1 MSTAKKKKHSRRTTA
16 VIAVVV
22 ALAIIFSGTL
32 AWQSI
37 SQKAK
42 NEVKTTINP
51 GGRLHDDF
59 SGPGGT
65 KDIYVENFGTQ
76 DIYARIR
83 LDEYMELG
91 KGAGTNDLD
100 KEATSLVYGAKF
112 DDDTT
117 WTTHIPGGTSATI
130 GDGMESG
137 WVNNK
142 ETFHKYWTWTM
153 GGETTY
159 MPTFNLDNTSLT
171 ADINGTMAGGESGTA
186 YGDFVDYTLE
196 ENASKTAEASY
207 HNEDDGGTNKVT
219 ETHTVQKTLKAQ
231 VITMAEYNSLSDKL
245 AFEGW
250 VYDSDGWA
258 YWSQPIAPG
267 TATGLLLDKIDYAT
281 KTSATGREV
290 SVMPQQDS
298 YYAINAVAQFI
309 TYEDIGTETDADG
322 FYSNGGT
329 PPSPDALALL
339 SSIGVDIGSVTLSKV
354 TTTTSEDSSTETSA
368 DITDK
373 VQTMTEGAA
382 GTSFTAKAAFSSP
395 VDDAT
400 WKWTS
405 SDSSIVT
412 VTADSSD
419 SSHATVKVANN
430 NDKAGA
436 ITITA
441 SYTTPSGAVLAS
453 ASFVAN
459 VTKDLKVGETVRLD
473 GINYTVMAVTDSIQG
488 QSATESTKSNH
499 KAALLLCDSV
509 VLGSSYG
516 TTNSWEKSAV
526 RSFLNGE
533 KGFPISHPEA
543 VANALTVTISTYDP
557 TDTEDYKSE
566 TTDTFF
572 VLSESDV
579 TGKATSGS
587 VGNANPES
595 WEYTAGSQLPT
606 LKALGNRIYIYHT
619 WLRTPDR
626 SGSNYSLYVQNATTG
641 TVKRVTS
648 TTNNVSGSIFIR
660 PAFWYNLGAVSSN

>member
-1 MSTAKKKKHSRRTTA
+1 M
-16 VIAVVV
+16 
-22 ALAIIFSGTL
+22 FSGTL

-159 MPTFNLDNTSLT
+159 MPTFNLDNGSLT
-171 ADINGTMAGGESGTA
+171 ADINGTMAGGDSGTA

-322 FYSNGGT
+322 FYSNGST

-354 TTTTSEDSSTETSA
+354 TTTTTSEGSSTETSA

-419 SSHATVKVANN
+419 SSRATVKVADNN
-430 NDKAGA
+430 NKLGT

-441 SYTTPSGAVLAS
+441 NYTTPSDAVLAS

-459 VTKDLKVGETVRLD
+459 VPKDLKVGETVKLD
-473 GINYTVMAVTDSIQG
+473 GISYTVVAVQDSVTG
-488 QSATESTKSNH
+488 QSAYESSKTNH
-499 KAALLLCDSV
+499 KAALLVCDQV
-509 VLGSSYG
+509 IIASSYG
-516 TTNSWEKSAV
+516 TTNSWETSAV
-526 RSFLNGE
+526 RDFLKRDN
-533 KGFPISHPEA
+533 GFPISHPEA

-557 TDTEDYKSE
+557 TETTTDEGNTTQCKSE
-566 TTDTFF
+566 TEDTFF
-572 VLSESDV
+572 VLSEADV

-587 VGNANPES
+587 VGNATPND
-595 WEYTAGSQLPT
+595 WEYTTSAKTVLT
-606 LKALGNRIYIYHT
+606 LKALGNRSYIYHT

-626 SGSNYSLYVQNATTG
+626 ANTTNSLYIQNTTAN
-641 TVKRVTS
+641 TVKSVVS
-648 TTNNVSGSIFIR
+648 TKNNVSGGIFIR
-660 PAFWYNLGAVSSN
+660 PAFWYNLGSTTTTT

>member
-1 MSTAKKKKHSRRTTA
+1 M
-16 VIAVVV
+16 
-22 ALAIIFSGTL
+22 
-32 AWQSI
+32 
-37 SQKAK
+37 
-42 NEVKTTINP
+42 
-51 GGRLHDDF
+51 
-59 SGPGGT
+59 
-65 KDIYVENFGTQ
+65 ENFGTQ

-91 KGAGTNDLD
+91 KGAGTDDPD
-100 KEATSLVYGAKF
+100 KEAESLVYGAEF
-112 DDDTT
+112 DDVTT
-117 WTTHIPGGTSATI
+117 WTTHIPGPTTATI

-142 ETFHKYWTWTM
+142 ETFHKYWSWTM

-159 MPTFNLDNTSLT
+159 MPTFNLDNESLT
-171 ADINGTMAGGESGTA
+171 ADINGTMAGGKSGTA

-196 ENASKTAEASY
+196 ENASKTAQASY
-207 HNEDDGGTNKVT
+207 TNEDGGVT
-219 ETHTVQKTLKAQ
+219 TVEETHTVQKTLNAQ

-267 TATGLLLDKIDYAT
+267 TATGLLLDKLDYAT

-339 SSIGVDIGSVTLSKV
+339 SRIGVDIGSVTLSKV
-354 TTTTSEDSSTETSA
+354 TTSEDSSETLT

-373 VQTMTEGAA
+373 VQTMTDGNA
-382 GTSFTAKAAFSSP
+382 GTSFTAKAEFSSP
-395 VDDAT
+395 MDDAT

-419 SSHATVKVANN
+419 SSRATVKVADN
-430 NDKAGA
+430 NDKLGT

-441 SYTTPSGAVLAS
+441 NYTTPSGAVLAS

-459 VTKDLKVGETVRLD
+459 VPKDLKVGETVRLD
-473 GINYTVMAVTDSIQG
+473 GVNYTVVAVQDSVMG
-488 QSATESTKSNH
+488 QSANETTKSAH
-499 KAALLLCDSV
+499 KAALLVCDSV
-509 VLGSSYG
+509 VIGSSYG
-516 TTNSWEKSAV
+516 TTNSWETSAV
-526 RSFLNGE
+526 RSFLNRDN
-533 KGFPISHPEA
+533 GFPISHPEA

-557 TDTEDYKSE
+557 SKTTADGENTTQCKSE
-566 TTDTFF
+566 TEDTFF
-572 VLSESDV
+572 VLSEADV

-587 VGNANPES
+587 VGNATPND
-595 WEYTAGSQLPT
+595 WEYTTSAKTVLT
-606 LKALGNRIYIYHT
+606 LKALGNRTYIYHT
-619 WLRTPDR
+619 WLRTPNR
-626 SGSNYSLYVQNATTG
+626 ANTTNSLYIQNSTAG
-641 TVKRVTS
+641 TVKSVAS
-648 TTNNVSGSIFIR
+648 KTTNVSGGIFIR
-660 PAFWYNLGAVSSN
+660 PAFWYDLGTVSN

>member
-76 DIYARIR
+76 DIYARVR

-91 KGAGTNDLD
+91 KGAGTNDPD
-100 KEATSLVYGAKF
+100 KEAQSLVYGAEY
-112 DDDTT
+112 DDETT
-117 WTTHIPGGTSATI
+117 WTTHIPGGSSSTI
-130 GDGMESG
+130 GDGMEG
-137 WVNNK
+137 DWANWVNKN
-142 ETFHKYWTWTM
+142 ETFHKYWSWTM

-159 MPTFNLDNTSLT
+159 MPTFNLDNESLT
-171 ADINGTMAGGESGTA
+171 ADINGTMAGGDSGEA

-196 ENASKTAEASY
+196 ENASKTATASY
-207 HNEDDGGTNKVT
+207 SNEDGGVT
-219 ETHTVQKTLKAQ
+219 TVEETHTVQKTLNAQ
-231 VITMAEYNSLSDKL
+231 VITMAEYNSLSDPL

-267 TATGLLLDKIDYAT
+267 TATGLLLDKLDYST
-281 KTSATGREV
+281 KTSATGKDV
-290 SVMPQQDS
+290 SVLPQQDS
-298 YYAINAVAQFI
+298 YYAINAVAQFV
-309 TYEDIGTETDADG
+309 TYENIGSAEEGNG
-322 FYSNGGT
+322 FYSEGGA
-329 PPSPDALALL
+329 PPSSDALALL
-339 SSIGVDIGSVTLSKV
+339 SRIGVDIGAVTLSKV
-354 TTTTSEDSSTETSA
+354 TTSDGTETLT
-368 DITDK
+368 DITNK
-373 VQTMTEGAA
+373 VRTMTDEDA

-395 VDDAT
+395 MDDAT

-419 SSHATVKVANN
+419 SSRATVKVADN
-430 NDKAGA
+430 NDKLGT

-441 SYTTPSGAVLAS
+441 NYTTPSGAVLAS

-488 QSATESTKSNH
+488 QSATESSKSNH

-533 KGFPISHPEA
+533 KGFPINHPEA

-587 VGNANPES
+587 VGNATPES

-606 LKALGNRIYIYHT
+606 LKALGNRSYIYHT

-648 TTNNVSGSIFIR
+648 TTQNVSGGLFIR
-660 PAFWYNLGAVSSN
+660 PAFWYNLGAAN

>member
-76 DIYARIR
+76 DIYARVR

-91 KGAGTNDLD
+91 KGAGTNDPD
-100 KEATSLVYGAKF
+100 KEAQSLVYGAEY
-112 DDDTT
+112 DDETT
-117 WTTHIPGGTSATI
+117 WTTHIPGGSSSTI
-130 GDGMESG
+130 GDGMEG
-137 WVNNK
+137 NWANWVNKN
-142 ETFHKYWTWTM
+142 ETFHKYWSWTM

-159 MPTFNLDNTSLT
+159 MPTFNLDNESLT
-171 ADINGTMAGGESGTA
+171 ADINGTMAGGDSGEA

-196 ENASKTAEASY
+196 ENASKTATASY
-207 HNEDDGGTNKVT
+207 SNEDGGVT
-219 ETHTVQKTLKAQ
+219 TVEETHTVQKTLNAQ
-231 VITMAEYNSLSDKL
+231 VITMAEYNSLSDPL

-267 TATGLLLDKIDYAT
+267 TATGLLLDKLDYAT
-281 KTSATGREV
+281 KTSATGKDV
-290 SVMPQQDS
+290 SVLPQQDS
-298 YYAINAVAQFI
+298 YYAINAVAQFV
-309 TYEDIGTETDADG
+309 TYENIGSAEDGNG
-322 FYSNGGT
+322 FYSEGGA
-329 PPSPDALALL
+329 PPSSDALALL
-339 SSIGVDIGSVTLSKV
+339 SRIGVDIGAVTLSKV
-354 TTTTSEDSSTETSA
+354 TTSDETETLT
-368 DITDK
+368 DITNK
-373 VQTMTEGAA
+373 VQTMTDEAA

-395 VDDAT
+395 MDDAT

-419 SSHATVKVANN
+419 SSRATVKVADN
-430 NDKAGA
+430 NDKLGT

-441 SYTTPSGAVLAS
+441 NYTTPSGAVLAS

-606 LKALGNRIYIYHT
+606 LKALGNRSYIYHT

-648 TTNNVSGSIFIR
+648 TTNNVSGGIFIR

>member
-1 MSTAKKKKHSRRTTA
+1 M
-16 VIAVVV
+16 
-22 ALAIIFSGTL
+22 
-32 AWQSI
+32 
-37 SQKAK
+37 
-42 NEVKTTINP
+42 
-51 GGRLHDDF
+51 
-59 SGPGGT
+59 
-65 KDIYVENFGTQ
+65 ENFGTQ

-91 KGAGTNDLD
+91 KGAGTDDPD
-100 KEATSLVYGAKF
+100 KEAESLVYGAEF
-112 DDDTT
+112 DDVTT
-117 WTTHIPGGTSATI
+117 WTTHIPGPTTATI

-137 WVNNK
+137 WANNK
-142 ETFHKYWTWTM
+142 ETFHKYWSWTM

-159 MPTFNLDNTSLT
+159 MPTFNLDNESLT
-171 ADINGTMAGGESGTA
+171 ADINGTMAGGNSGTA

-196 ENASKTAEASY
+196 ENASKTAQASY
-207 HNEDDGGTNKVT
+207 TNEDGGVT
-219 ETHTVQKTLKAQ
+219 TVEETHTVQKTLNAQ

-267 TATGLLLDKIDYAT
+267 TATGLLLDKLDYAT

-339 SSIGVDIGSVTLSKV
+339 SRIGVDIGSVTLSKV
-354 TTTTSEDSSTETSA
+354 TTSEDSSETLT

-373 VQTMTEGAA
+373 VQTMTDGNA
-382 GTSFTAKAAFSSP
+382 GTSFTAKAEFSSP
-395 VDDAT
+395 MEDAT

-419 SSHATVKVANN
+419 SSRATVKVADN
-430 NDKAGA
+430 NDKLGT

-441 SYTTPSGAVLAS
+441 NYTTPSGAVLAS

-459 VTKDLKVGETVRLD
+459 VPKDLKVGETVRLD
-473 GINYTVMAVTDSIQG
+473 GVNYTVVAVQDSVMG
-488 QSATESTKSNH
+488 QSANETTKSAH
-499 KAALLLCDSV
+499 KAALLVCDSV
-509 VLGSSYG
+509 VIGSSYG
-516 TTNSWEKSAV
+516 TTNSWETSAV
-526 RSFLNGE
+526 RSFLNRDN
-533 KGFPISHPEA
+533 GFPISHPEA

-557 TDTEDYKSE
+557 SKTTADGENTTQCKSE
-566 TTDTFF
+566 TEDTFF
-572 VLSESDV
+572 VLSEADV

-587 VGNANPES
+587 VGNATPND
-595 WEYTAGSQLPT
+595 WEYTTSAKTVLT
-606 LKALGNRIYIYHT
+606 LKALGNRTYIYHT
-619 WLRTPDR
+619 WLRTPNR
-626 SGSNYSLYVQNATTG
+626 ANTTNSLYIQNSTAG
-641 TVKRVTS
+641 TVKSVAS
-648 TTNNVSGSIFIR
+648 KTTNVSGGIFIR
-660 PAFWYNLGAVSSN
+660 PAFWYDLGTVSN

>member
-1 MSTAKKKKHSRRTTA
+1 MATHITNKKKRKSA

-22 ALAIIFSGTL
+22 ALAIVLSGTL

-37 SQKAK
+37 SQTAK

-91 KGAGTNDLD
+91 KGAGTNDPD
-100 KEATSLVYGAKF
+100 KEAESLVYGAEF
-112 DDDTT
+112 DDVTT

-130 GDGMESG
+130 GDGMESS

-142 ETFHKYWTWTM
+142 ETFHKYWSWTM

-159 MPTFNLDNTSLT
+159 MPTFNLNNDSLT
-171 ADINGTMAGGESGTA
+171 ADINGTMAGGDSGKE

-196 ENASKTAEASY
+196 ENASKTAQASY
-207 HNEDDGGTNKVT
+207 FSEDGNGVT
-219 ETHTVQKTLKAQ
+219 AVEETHTVQKTLKAK
-231 VITMAEYNSLSDKL
+231 VITMAEYNDLSDKL

-290 SVMPQQDS
+290 SVIPQQDS

-322 FYSNGGT
+322 FYSEGGT

-354 TTTTSEDSSTETSA
+354 ETSDDDETLT

-373 VQTMTEGAA
+373 VQTMTADDA

-395 VDDAT
+395 MDDAT

-412 VTADSSD
+412 VTANSSD
-419 SSHATVKVANN
+419 SSRATVKVENN
-430 NDKAGA
+430 NDKVGT

-441 SYTTPSGAVLAS
+441 NYTAPSGAVLAS

-459 VTKDLKVGETVRLD
+459 VPKDLKVGETVKLD
-473 GINYTVMAVTDSIQG
+473 GINYTVVAVQNSVTG
-488 QSATESTKSNH
+488 QSAYETGSTTH
-499 KAALLLCDSV
+499 RAALLVCDNV
-509 VLGSSYG
+509 IIGSSYG

-526 RSFLNGE
+526 RDFLNRE
-533 KGFPISHPEA
+533 NGFPKTHPEA
-543 VANALTVTISTYDP
+543 VANALKVKISTYDP
-557 TDTEDYKSE
+557 SLTANENKSE
-566 TTDTFF
+566 TEDTFF
-572 VLSESDV
+572 VLSEADI
-579 TGKATSGS
+579 TGKATNGT
-587 VGNANPES
+587 VGNTNPND
-595 WEYTAGSQLPT
+595 WEYTTSAKTTLT
-606 LKALGNRIYIYHT
+606 LKALGNRTYIYHT
-619 WLRTPDR
+619 WLRTPNRDDTK
-626 SGSNYSLYVQNATTG
+626 NSLYIQNSTAG
-641 TVKRVTS
+641 TVKSVAS
-648 TTNNVSGSIFIR
+648 TKNNVSGGIFIR
-660 PAFWYNLGAVSSN
+660 PAFWYNLGTAS

>member
-1 MSTAKKKKHSRRTTA
+1 M
-16 VIAVVV
+16 
-22 ALAIIFSGTL
+22 FSGTL

-91 KGAGTNDLD
+91 KGAGTNDTD
-100 KEATSLVYGAKF
+100 KEAQSLVYGAKF

-159 MPTFNLDNTSLT
+159 MPTFNLSNESLT
-171 ADINGTMAGGESGTA
+171 ADINGTMAGGDSGTA

-207 HNEDDGGTNKVT
+207 YNEDNNSTSKVT

-309 TYEDIGTETDADG
+309 TYEDIGTETNANG

-354 TTTTSEDSSTETSA
+354 TTTTTSGDSSTTTETLT

-373 VQTMTEGAA
+373 VQTMTTDDA
-382 GTSFTAKAAFSSP
+382 GTSFTAAAAFSSP
-395 VDDAT
+395 VEDAT

-412 VTADSSD
+412 VTPDSSD
-419 SSHATVKVANN
+419 SSRATVKVADN
-430 NDKAGA
+430 NDKLGT

-459 VTKDLKVGETVRLD
+459 VPKDLKVGETVKLD
-473 GINYTVMAVTDSIQG
+473 GVNYTVVAVQSSIQG
-488 QSATESTKSNH
+488 QSAYENESITH
-499 KAALLLCDSV
+499 RAALLVCDNVIIS
-509 VLGSSYG
+509 SSYG
-516 TTNSWEKSAV
+516 TTNSWEKSTV
-526 RSFLNGE
+526 RSWLNGDS
-533 KGFPISHPEA
+533 GFPKTHPEA
-543 VANALTVTISTYDP
+543 VANALKVTIATYDP
-557 TDTEDYKSE
+557 SKTDATTQYKSE
-566 TTDTFF
+566 TQDTFF
-572 VLSESDV
+572 VLSEADV
-579 TGKATSGS
+579 TGKATSGT
-587 VGNANPES
+587 VGNATPND
-595 WEYTAGSQLPT
+595 WEYTTSNKTTLS
-606 LKALGNRIYIYHT
+606 LKALGNRVYIYHT
-619 WLRTPDR
+619 WLRTPNR
-626 SGSNYSLYVQNATTG
+626 ANTTNSLYIQNSTAN
-641 TVKRVTS
+641 TVKSVAS
-648 TTNNVSGSIFIR
+648 TRNNVSGGIYIR
-660 PAFWYNLGAVSSN
+660 PAFWYNLGTASN

>member
-76 DIYARIR
+76 DIYARVR

-91 KGAGTNDLD
+91 KGAGTNDPD
-100 KEATSLVYGAKF
+100 KEAQSLVYGAEY
-112 DDDTT
+112 DDETT
-117 WTTHIPGGTSATI
+117 WTTHIPGGSSSTI
-130 GDGMESG
+130 GDGMEG
-137 WVNNK
+137 NWANWVNKN
-142 ETFHKYWTWTM
+142 ETFHKYWSWTM

-159 MPTFNLDNTSLT
+159 MPTFNLDNESLT
-171 ADINGTMAGGESGTA
+171 ADINGTMAGGDSGEA

-196 ENASKTAEASY
+196 ENASKTATASY
-207 HNEDDGGTNKVT
+207 SNEDGGVT
-219 ETHTVQKTLKAQ
+219 TVEETHTVQKTLNAQ
-231 VITMAEYNSLSDKL
+231 VITMAEYNSLSDPL

-267 TATGLLLDKIDYAT
+267 TATGLLLDKLDYAT
-281 KTSATGREV
+281 KTSATGKDV
-290 SVMPQQDS
+290 SVLPQQDS
-298 YYAINAVAQFI
+298 YYAINAVAQFV
-309 TYEDIGTETDADG
+309 TYENIGSAEDGNG
-322 FYSNGGT
+322 FYSEGGA
-329 PPSPDALALL
+329 PPSSDALALL
-339 SSIGVDIGSVTLSKV
+339 SRIGVDIGAVTLSKV
-354 TTTTSEDSSTETSA
+354 TTSDETETLT
-368 DITDK
+368 DITNK
-373 VQTMTEGAA
+373 VQTMTDEAA

-395 VDDAT
+395 MDDAT

-648 TTNNVSGSIFIR
+648 TTNNVSGGIFIR

>member
-76 DIYARIR
+76 DIYARVR

-91 KGAGTNDLD
+91 KGAGTNDPD
-100 KEATSLVYGAKF
+100 KEAQSLVYGAEY
-112 DDDTT
+112 DDETT
-117 WTTHIPGGTSATI
+117 WTTHIPGGSSSTI
-130 GDGMESG
+130 GDGMEG
-137 WVNNK
+137 NWANWVNKN
-142 ETFHKYWTWTM
+142 ETFHKYWSWTM

-159 MPTFNLDNTSLT
+159 MPTFNLDNESLT
-171 ADINGTMAGGESGTA
+171 ADINGTMAGGDSGEA

-196 ENASKTAEASY
+196 ENASKTATASY
-207 HNEDDGGTNKVT
+207 SNEDGGVT
-219 ETHTVQKTLKAQ
+219 TVEETHTVQKTLNAQ
-231 VITMAEYNSLSDKL
+231 VITMAEYNSLSDPL

-267 TATGLLLDKIDYAT
+267 TATGLLLDKLDYAT
-281 KTSATGREV
+281 KTSATGKDV
-290 SVMPQQDS
+290 SVLPQQDS
-298 YYAINAVAQFI
+298 YYAINAVAQFV
-309 TYEDIGTETDADG
+309 TYENIGSTEDGNG
-322 FYSNGGT
+322 FYSEGGA
-329 PPSPDALALL
+329 PPSSDALALL
-339 SSIGVDIGSVTLSKV
+339 SRIGVDIGAVTLSKV
-354 TTTTSEDSSTETSA
+354 TTSDETETLT
-368 DITDK
+368 DITNK
-373 VQTMTEGAA
+373 VQTMTDEAA

-395 VDDAT
+395 MDDAT

-430 NDKAGA
+430 NDKPGA

-648 TTNNVSGSIFIR
+648 TTNNVSGGIFIR

>member
-76 DIYARIR
+76 DIYARVR

-91 KGAGTNDLD
+91 KGAGTNDPD
-100 KEATSLVYGAKF
+100 KEAQSLVYGAEY
-112 DDDTT
+112 DDETT
-117 WTTHIPGGTSATI
+117 WTTHIPGGSSSTI
-130 GDGMESG
+130 GDGMEG
-137 WVNNK
+137 NWANWVNKN
-142 ETFHKYWTWTM
+142 ETFHKYWSWTM

-159 MPTFNLDNTSLT
+159 MPTFNLDNESLT
-171 ADINGTMAGGESGTA
+171 ADINGTMAGGDSGEA

-196 ENASKTAEASY
+196 ENASKTATASY
-207 HNEDDGGTNKVT
+207 SNEDGGVT
-219 ETHTVQKTLKAQ
+219 TVEETHTVQKTLNAQ
-231 VITMAEYNSLSDKL
+231 VITMAEYNSLSDPL

-267 TATGLLLDKIDYAT
+267 TATGLLLDKLDYAT
-281 KTSATGREV
+281 KTSATGKDV
-290 SVMPQQDS
+290 SVLPQQDS
-298 YYAINAVAQFI
+298 YYAINAVAQFV
-309 TYEDIGTETDADG
+309 TYENIGSAEDGNG
-322 FYSNGGT
+322 FYSEGGA
-329 PPSPDALALL
+329 PPSSDALALL
-339 SSIGVDIGSVTLSKV
+339 SRIGVDIGAVTLSKV
-354 TTTTSEDSSTETSA
+354 TTSDETETLT
-368 DITDK
+368 DITNK
-373 VQTMTEGAA
+373 VQTMTDEAA

-395 VDDAT
+395 MDDAT

-419 SSHATVKVANN
+419 SSRATVKVADNN
-430 NDKAGA
+430 NKLGT

-441 SYTTPSGAVLAS
+441 NYTTPSGAVLAS

-606 LKALGNRIYIYHT
+606 LKALGNRSYIYHT

-648 TTNNVSGSIFIR
+648 TTNNVSGGIFIR

>member
-76 DIYARIR
+76 DIYARVR

-91 KGAGTNDLD
+91 KGAGTNDPD
-100 KEATSLVYGAKF
+100 KEAQSLVYGAEY
-112 DDDTT
+112 DDETT
-117 WTTHIPGGTSATI
+117 WTTHIPGGSSSTI
-130 GDGMESG
+130 GDGMEG
-137 WVNNK
+137 NWANWVNKN
-142 ETFHKYWTWTM
+142 ETFHKYWSWTM

-159 MPTFNLDNTSLT
+159 MPTFNLDNESLT
-171 ADINGTMAGGESGTA
+171 ADINGTMAGGDSGEA

-196 ENASKTAEASY
+196 ENASKTATASY
-207 HNEDDGGTNKVT
+207 SNEDGGVT
-219 ETHTVQKTLKAQ
+219 TVEETHTVQKTLNAQ
-231 VITMAEYNSLSDKL
+231 VITMAEYNSLSDPL

-267 TATGLLLDKIDYAT
+267 TATGLLLDKLDYAT
-281 KTSATGREV
+281 KTSATGKDV
-290 SVMPQQDS
+290 SVLPQQDS
-298 YYAINAVAQFI
+298 YYAINAVAQFV
-309 TYEDIGTETDADG
+309 TYENIGSTEDGNG
-322 FYSNGGT
+322 FYSEGGA
-329 PPSPDALALL
+329 PPSSDALALL
-339 SSIGVDIGSVTLSKV
+339 SRIGVDIGAVTLSKV
-354 TTTTSEDSSTETSA
+354 TTSDETETLT
-368 DITDK
+368 DITNK
-373 VQTMTEGAA
+373 VQTMTDEAA

-395 VDDAT
+395 MDDAT

-419 SSHATVKVANN
+419 SSRATVKVADNN
-430 NDKAGA
+430 NKLGT

-441 SYTTPSGAVLAS
+441 NYTTPSGAVLAS

-648 TTNNVSGSIFIR
+648 TTNNVSGGIFIR

>member
-1 MSTAKKKKHSRRTTA
+1 M
-16 VIAVVV
+16 
-22 ALAIIFSGTL
+22 FSGTL

-37 SQKAK
+37 SQTAK

-91 KGAGTNDLD
+91 KGAGTDDPNR
-100 KEATSLVYGAKF
+100 EAESLVYGAEL
-112 DDDTT
+112 DDVTT

-159 MPTFNLDNTSLT
+159 MPTFNLNNESLT
-171 ADINGTMAGGESGTA
+171 ADINGTMAGGNSGTA

-196 ENASKTAEASY
+196 ENASKTADALYSS
-207 HNEDDGGTNKVT
+207 EDGAGTTKVE
-219 ETHTVQKTLKAQ
+219 ETHTVQKTLNAQ

-267 TATGLLLDKIDYAT
+267 TATGLLLDKLDYAT

-290 SVMPQQDS
+290 SMIPQQDS

-309 TYEDIGTETDADG
+309 TYENIGTETDGDG
-322 FYSNGGT
+322 FYSEGGT

-354 TTTTSEDSSTETSA
+354 TAGEDSTAETLTG
-368 DITDK
+368 ITDK
-373 VQTMTEGAA
+373 ILTMTTDDA
-382 GTSFTAKAAFSSP
+382 GTSFTAVAAFSSP
-395 VDDAT
+395 MDDAT

-412 VTADSSD
+412 VTPNSSD
-419 SSHATVKVANN
+419 SSRATVKVADNN
-430 NDKAGA
+430 NKLGT

-441 SYTTPSGAVLAS
+441 NYTTPSGAVLAS

-459 VTKDLKVGETVRLD
+459 VPKDLNVGETVKLD
-473 GINYTVMAVTDSIQG
+473 GINYTVVAVQSSIQG
-488 QSATESTKSNH
+488 QSAYETVKSPH
-499 KAALLLCDSV
+499 KAALLVCDNVIIS
-509 VLGSSYG
+509 SSYG
-516 TTNSWEKSAV
+516 TTNSWETSAV
-526 RSFLNGE
+526 RDFLNRE
-533 KGFPISHPEA
+533 NSFPKTHPEA
-543 VANALTVTISTYDP
+543 VANALTVTISTYNVS
-557 TDTEDYKSE
+557 DTEDHKSE
-566 TTDTFF
+566 TEDTFF
-572 VLSESDV
+572 VLSEADV
-579 TGKATSGS
+579 TGKATKGT
-587 VGNANPES
+587 VGNSQPET
-595 WEYTAGSQLPT
+595 WEYTAETQLPT
-606 LKALGNRIYIYHT
+606 LKALGNRSYIYHT
-619 WLRTPDR
+619 WLRTPNRD
-626 SGSNYSLYVQNATTG
+626 NTTNSLYIQNSTAN
-641 TVKRVTS
+641 TVKSVAS
-648 TTNNVSGSIFIR
+648 TRNNVSGGIYIR
-660 PAFWYNLGAVSSN
+660 PAFWYNLGTVIDG

>member
-76 DIYARIR
+76 DIYARVR

-91 KGAGTNDLD
+91 KGAGTNDPD
-100 KEATSLVYGAKF
+100 KEAQSLVYGAEY
-112 DDDTT
+112 DDETT
-117 WTTHIPGGTSATI
+117 WTTHIPGGSSSTI
-130 GDGMESG
+130 GDGMEG
-137 WVNNK
+137 NWANWVNKN
-142 ETFHKYWTWTM
+142 ETFHKYWSWTM

-159 MPTFNLDNTSLT
+159 MPTFNLDNESLT
-171 ADINGTMAGGESGTA
+171 ADINGTMAGGDSGEA

-196 ENASKTAEASY
+196 ENASKTATASY
-207 HNEDDGGTNKVT
+207 SNEDGGVT
-219 ETHTVQKTLKAQ
+219 TVEETHTVQKTLNAQ
-231 VITMAEYNSLSDKL
+231 VITMAEYNSLSDPL

-267 TATGLLLDKIDYAT
+267 TATGLLLDKLDYAT
-281 KTSATGREV
+281 KTSATGKDV
-290 SVMPQQDS
+290 SVLPQQDS
-298 YYAINAVAQFI
+298 YYAINAVAQFV
-309 TYEDIGTETDADG
+309 TYENIGSAEDGNG
-322 FYSNGGT
+322 FYSEGGA
-329 PPSPDALALL
+329 PPSSDALALL
-339 SSIGVDIGSVTLSKV
+339 SRIGVDIGAVTLSKV
-354 TTTTSEDSSTETSA
+354 TTSDETETLT
-368 DITDK
+368 DITNK
-373 VQTMTEGAA
+373 VQTMTDEAA

-395 VDDAT
+395 MDDAT

-419 SSHATVKVANN
+419 SSRATVKVADN
-430 NDKAGA
+430 NDKLGT

-648 TTNNVSGSIFIR
+648 TTNNVSGGIFIR

>member
-76 DIYARIR
+76 DIYARVR

-91 KGAGTNDLD
+91 KGAGTNDPD
-100 KEATSLVYGAKF
+100 KEAQSLVYGAEY
-112 DDDTT
+112 DDETT
-117 WTTHIPGGTSATI
+117 WTTHIPGGSSSTI
-130 GDGMESG
+130 GDGMEG
-137 WVNNK
+137 NWANWVNKN
-142 ETFHKYWTWTM
+142 ETFHKYWSWTM

-159 MPTFNLDNTSLT
+159 MPTFNLDNESLT
-171 ADINGTMAGGESGTA
+171 ADINGTMAGGDSGEA

-196 ENASKTAEASY
+196 ENASKTATASY
-207 HNEDDGGTNKVT
+207 SNEDGGVT
-219 ETHTVQKTLKAQ
+219 TVEETHTVQKTLNAQ
-231 VITMAEYNSLSDKL
+231 VITMAEYNSLSDPL

-267 TATGLLLDKIDYAT
+267 TATGLLLDKLDYAT
-281 KTSATGREV
+281 KTSATGKDV
-290 SVMPQQDS
+290 SVLPQQDS
-298 YYAINAVAQFI
+298 YYAINAVAQFV
-309 TYEDIGTETDADG
+309 TYENIGSAEDGNG
-322 FYSNGGT
+322 FYSEGGA
-329 PPSPDALALL
+329 PPSSDALALL
-339 SSIGVDIGSVTLSKV
+339 SRIGVDIGAVTLSKV
-354 TTTTSEDSSTETSA
+354 TTSDETETLT
-368 DITDK
+368 DITNK
-373 VQTMTEGAA
+373 VQTMTDEAA

-395 VDDAT
+395 MDDAT